1 MAKRK
6 AILLYAASDNCADML
21 YFSKIFVPDPFWAIS
36 CNGKKYAV
44 VSPLEYSRVLRS
56 GVFDQ
61 VWCDQ
66 DIFDQIKKKDSSDSI
81 TPVSMVLFFQKT
93 LGIDYFVLSEQFPAG
108 IAMNLIEKRISFRCQ
123 KNLFPERV
131 QKTKDECKMIAQG
144 NAASARG
151 IAKAK
156 EILEK
161 SVIKGDRLIY
171 QNRALTSESLRQAID
186 IACLEAGAVAK
197 DTIVAGGKQACDP
210 HERGTGLLRPHQLI
224 IVDVFPRFTS
234 HGYHGDMT
242 RTFLKGSASES
253 QKKLVATVRKAQKLA
268 FSKIKSRIHCR
279 SIHQTVKKYFFQQ
292 DYQTEKREGVY
303 QGFFHG
309 TGHGLGLEVHE
320 APSLGNLKDV
330 LKTGQVITVEPGL
343 YYPDIG
349 GCRIEDVVVVKSD
362 GYKKLSSAPYKWILL

>member
-6 AILLYAASDNCADML
+6 AILLYSASDNCSDML

-36 CNGKKYAV
+36 CNSKKYAV
-44 VSPLEYSRVLRS
+44 VSPLEYSRVVRA

-61 VWCDQ
+61 VWCSQ
-66 DIFDQIKKKDSSDSI
+66 DILELIKKEDGSSLI
-81 TPVSMVLFFQKT
+81 TPTSIVLFFQKT
-93 LGIDYFVLSEQFPAG
+93 LGIDHFVLSDQFPAG
-108 IAMNLIEKRISFRCQ
+108 IAMHLLKKGISFHCQ
-123 KNLFPERV
+123 KTLFPERS
-131 QKTKDECKMIAQG
+131 QKTEDECKMIAQG
-144 NAASARG
+144 NVASAKG

-156 EILEK
+156 EILQK
-161 SVIKGDRLIY
+161 STIKENRLIY
-171 QNRALTSESLRQAID
+171 KNRPLTSERLRQAID

-224 IVDVFPRFTS
+224 IIDVFPRVSS

-242 RTFLKGSASES
+242 RTFLKGNASES
-253 QKKLVATVRKAQKLA
+253 QKKLVSTVTKAQKAALSQIK
-268 FSKIKSRIHCR
+268 SKIHCKAIHLA
-279 SIHQTVKKYFFQQ
+279 VEKYFLKQG
-292 DYQTEKREGVY
+292 YQTEKREGYY

-309 TGHGLGLEVHE
+309 TGHGLGLDVHE
-320 APSLGNLKDV
+320 APSLGNSRDV

-343 YYPDIG
+343 YYPDMG

-362 GYKKLSSAPYKWILL
+362 GCKKLSSAPYNWILS